1 MTAETFLNQLRD
13 VVLMIEQ
20 AAARTM
26 LIKHAE
32 WTSYTVIQTTS
43 LFATDGCCSITP
55 IFYHDSVTTPN
66 RVSKPASSFPLIET
80 TPQQTNGDIGSCYQC
95 DEEETFG
102 EPGNCGEPDITTDV
116 AHNCSVCFLQVSNMR
131 NEYYDIDRGCGMC
144 NIVHVQQLC
153 NIVHAYIYKLPV
165 ISEDTTQSNSVSL
178 FTEHFC
184 YSGDLC
190 NSLDMSASKVTLA
203 SLCSTLLLALI
214 ILI

>member
-80 TPQQTNGDIGSCYQC
+80 TPQHSNGDIGSCYQC

-131 NEYYDIDRGCGMC
+131 NEYYDIDRGCGK
-144 NIVHVQQLC
+144 NIVHVTWTKC
-153 NIVHAYIYKLPV
+153 
-165 ISEDTTQSNSVSL
+165 
-178 FTEHFC
+178 
-184 YSGDLC
+184 
-190 NSLDMSASKVTLA
+190 
-203 SLCSTLLLALI
+203 SLCAT
-214 ILI
+214 